1 MQRLSHE
8 DNARIHAAVQD
19 VERRANADFAVQVVR
34 VSDRYVLFPLLWA
47 AVLALLTGA
56 VLALVWPDLGL
67 RMGVAIE
74 AAVFTIASLAL
85 DWLPLRLMLVPKR
98 HKHAHARTLAH
109 RAFAG
114 KILADD
120 DPRPGVLFFVS
131 IAERYVEVITER
143 SVKAHVDD
151 AVWQGIVADFV
162 RAAGEGQLADAV
174 LAAIA
179 ASSSVLERHFPKT

>member
-1 MQRLSHE
+1 MQALSHD
-8 DNARIHAAVQD
+8 DNARIHAAVTA
-19 VERRANADFAVQVVR
+19 VEARANTDFAVQVVR

-56 VLALVWPDLGL
+56 VLAIGWPDIGL
-67 RMGVAIE
+67 RTGLLIEVA
-74 AAVFTIASLAL
+74 AFGLASMIF
-85 DWLPLRLMLVPKR
+85 DWLPIRLMLVPKR
-98 HKHAHARTLAH
+98 YKHAHARTLAH
-109 RAFAG
+109 RAFAA

-143 SVKAHVDD
+143 SVQARIDD

-162 RAAGEGQLADAV
+162 GAVSRGRLVDGV
-174 LAAIA
+174 LAAVN
-179 ASSSVLERHFPKT
+179 ASGAVLERHFPKA